1 MMSKKVVIID
11 DEPDVRTYL
20 TTLLEDN
27 DYKTIAASS
36 SEEGYRSIKKEHPD
50 LICLDIM
57 MPKESG
63 ISLYKKILSD
73 EECKKIPVLLISAI
87 TRERDF
93 VLEDFSL
100 DSTLPEP
107 VGFLEKPINPSTFLG
122 KIKSIIG

>member
-1 MMSKKVVIID
+1 MNKKVIIVD

-20 TTLLEDN
+20 ATLLEDN
-27 DYKTIAASS
+27 DYESFSASS
-36 SEEGYRSIKKEHPD
+36 SEEGFKFAKKEHPD

-57 MPKESG
+57 MPSESG
-63 ISLYKKILSD
+63 ISLYKKLKSD
-73 EECKKIPVLLISAI
+73 EECKEIPVLLISAI

-93 VLEDFSL
+93 VLEDYSL

-107 VGFLEKPINPSTFLG
+107 VGFLEKPINPSTFLD